1 MPEIVMGGTYY
12 GKENEYDVSA
22 WCDDYRKRSRDS
34 GTGRGGESL
43 PFVVQGRRKGMFRT
57 V

>member
-1 MPEIVMGGTYY
+1 MGGTYY

-22 WCDDYRKRSRDS
+22 WRDDHRERSRDP

-43 PFVVQGRRKGMFRT
+43 PFAVQGRRKGKF
-57 V
+57 